1 MNKRRKSFQT
11 IGQFLLLAICIG
23 LGYLLWE
30 ELDADYSNPKNM
42 GVSQGESKMEQKPDL
57 GIDTILPP
65 ISYFSEIVQRPL
77 FFEDRKPY
85 IYIESKADSNTRR
98 KNVVGKTRSN
108 ELLLSAV
115 IITSDERIAIIQ
127 NGKDKKPQKM
137 QLGDTVGGW
146 TLTDVRPRSVKLMR
160 GNEVRNLELD
170 IKGSARKTRGVGN
183 EATQSAQVDK
193 TNQQTEIEST
203 VAEKTLETTVEAD
216 GAKGQ

>member
-1 MNKRRKSFQT
+1 MNKRRKSLQT

-30 ELDADYSNPKNM
+30 ELDADYSNPKNVE
-42 GVSQGESKMEQKPDL
+42 VSQGESKMEQKPDL